1 MAPQQQALAA
11 FKEAQDYTLNV
22 LDAGYQAAAQAIEL
36 QREFVAKIAK
46 TFSD

>member
-1 MAPQQQALAA
+1 MAPQQQALTAL
-11 FKEAQDYTLNV
+11 KEVQDYTLKV
-22 LDAGYQAAAQAIEL
+22 VDAGYQAAAQAIEL